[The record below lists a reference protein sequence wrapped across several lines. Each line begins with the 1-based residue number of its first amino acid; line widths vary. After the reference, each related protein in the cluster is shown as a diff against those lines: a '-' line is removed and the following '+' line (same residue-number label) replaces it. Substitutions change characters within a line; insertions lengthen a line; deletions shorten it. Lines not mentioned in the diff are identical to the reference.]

1 VKTIG
6 DGTNGELLTV
16 TMNCSKSHIALIDK
30 FIKWGMVASRSE
42 YMRTSLAH
50 TIYEDLESIERVER
64 LLKRVRKED
73 DSIILLPGCKPMK
86 VLRRME

>member
-1 VKTIG
+1 MKTIG